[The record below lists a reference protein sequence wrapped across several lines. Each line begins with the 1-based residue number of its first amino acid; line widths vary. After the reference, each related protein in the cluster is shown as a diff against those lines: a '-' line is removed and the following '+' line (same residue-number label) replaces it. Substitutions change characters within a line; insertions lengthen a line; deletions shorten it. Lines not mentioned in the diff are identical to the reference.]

1 MNKIELQHRCEGLAL
16 PSHEVINLLNPTY
29 FGGEQNRRSTYFMYI
44 ACSYFLKRKVF
55 LGS

>member
-29 FGGEQNRRSTYFMYI
+29 FGSEQNRRSTYFMYI